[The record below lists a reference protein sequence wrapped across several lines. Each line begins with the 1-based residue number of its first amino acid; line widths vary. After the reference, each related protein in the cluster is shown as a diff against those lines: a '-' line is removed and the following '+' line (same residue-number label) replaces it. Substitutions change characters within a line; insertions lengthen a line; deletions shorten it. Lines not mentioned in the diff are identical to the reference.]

1 MVMDKVLY
9 YVDRGEQ
16 HRLRIA
22 VPQKF
27 KETLMKEAHGG
38 PFGGHFA
45 AKGLYR
51 TLSQHFW
58 WDGMFGDVVKWC
70 RSCLTCAGYHGCG
83 RSHHS
88 SQYQLERPLIG

>member
-45 AKGLYR
+45 AKGPKNTVSAFLVGWYVWR
-51 TLSQHFW
+51 C
-58 WDGMFGDVVKWC
+58 GEVV
-70 RSCLTCAGYHGCG
+70 
-83 RSHHS
+83 
-88 SQYQLERPLIG
+88 